1 MEFKDKKRQKV
12 EDEKVSEKLEMYK
25 ILYQAYADEIKN
37 LWQRSAFLAVFMT
50 LAWGGYG
57 ALQMRFME
65 KFCEANF
72 YANAYN
78 LASFGLCG
86 VIIVLSLL
94 WVAKG
99 SKFVQEAHEDKIK
112 HFNFSNFKNLNAL
125 FCDLDEYEFKNNEHK
140 ITKEKVINKDLK
152 DNLLVGGELLKA
164 YRYSPSKINIFLG
177 KFSCVLAIV
186 LFLWH
191 IAYLAFNAKL
201 YSIVVILFVV
211 SLEIIVLTFLS
222 VCYFRNDLKGGKMKN
237 QNLNKGAKN
246 G

>member
-1 MEFKDKKRQKV
+1 M
-12 EDEKVSEKLEMYK
+12 SEKLEMYK

-57 ALQMRFME
+57 ALQLKFITRECE
-65 KFCEANF
+65 KFDVNF
-72 YANAYN
+72 YH
-78 LASFGLCG
+78 LASLGLCG

-94 WVAKG
+94 WVAMAKG

-125 FCDLDEYEFKNNEHK
+125 FCDLDEYEFKNNENK
-140 ITKEKVINKDLK
+140 ITKEKAMNKDLK

-164 YRYSPSKINIFLG
+164 YRYSPSKINITLG
-177 KFSCVLAIV
+177 WVSCVAGILSIIFHVSYFVGEQICKLISNDNVFNCIFCILFIVSVVILIV
-186 LFLWH
+186 LF
-191 IAYLAFNAKL
+191 
-201 YSIVVILFVV
+201 
-211 SLEIIVLTFLS
+211 II
-222 VCYFRNDLKGGKMKN
+222 YIRNIKNIKNFLKGGKMKN
-237 QNLNKGAKN
+237 QNLNKGTKN